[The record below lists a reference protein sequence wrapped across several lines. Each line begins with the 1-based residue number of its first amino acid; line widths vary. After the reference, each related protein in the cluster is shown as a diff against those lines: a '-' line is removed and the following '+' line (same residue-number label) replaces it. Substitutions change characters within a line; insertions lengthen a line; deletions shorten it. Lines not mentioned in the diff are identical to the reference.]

1 MVLRTIKWPNYVEP
15 RSPEDQSRASA
26 GDAAPLPAP
35 QPASRGRRPAGVRGT
50 PGGQSDVAEEVGSRF
65 QGCGSLRPPALPGEP
80 SLRPGFVSPAAAP
93 VSSCWSCQMGR
104 QSNQEP
110 EFQAPQSGDSA
121 GSSADTSRHLP
132 LGLPPGGPPASDI
145 PWRSRLSCLETPPPT
160 PAGLGSLRG
169 PLCPSGP
176 GGWPPAGDSAEH
188 PRAESPTSG
197 SKEST

>member
-1 MVLRTIKWPNYVEP
+1 MLRTIKWPNYVEP

-145 PWRSRLSCLETPPPT
+145 PWRCPPQLLRDAASHPSWTRESARPSLPIRSWWVATCGRLC
-160 PAGLGSLRG
+160 
-169 PLCPSGP
+169 
-176 GGWPPAGDSAEH
+176 
-188 PRAESPTSG
+188 
-197 SKEST
+197 